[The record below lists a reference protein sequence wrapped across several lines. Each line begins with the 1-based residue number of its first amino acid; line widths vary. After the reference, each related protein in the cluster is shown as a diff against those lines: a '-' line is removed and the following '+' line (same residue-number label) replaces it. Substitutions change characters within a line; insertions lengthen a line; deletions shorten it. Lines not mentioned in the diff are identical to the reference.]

1 LTFYRVIN
9 IIGEEKKFPYTSP
22 SLNTVELREEQL
34 RLISDFLI
42 STEIAEALF
51 SRPGRIT
58 PGQKSF

>member
-1 LTFYRVIN
+1 MEAKRKTGLEWLTFPFILEANAKRYP
-9 IIGEEKKFPYTSP
+9 EKEAI
-22 SLNTVELREEQL
+22 VD
-34 RLISDFLI
+34 SDFLI

>member
-1 LTFYRVIN
+1 MAIMAMAFVVLATFNDARFSASV
-9 IIGEEKKFPYTSP
+9 FSVS
-22 SLNTVELREEQL
+22 SLVCAV
-34 RLISDFLI
+34 ISDFLI